1 MDDDFNT
8 GGAVSELFELARSI
22 NRFIDSASLEDAT
35 KRTAADLQA
44 VRESLAILRELSAL
58 LGIFMKPAKKQGG
71 DQSKL
76 VDGLMQL
83 LLQIRAE
90 SRKTKNFATADM
102 IRNGLTAMKISIQD
116 LKDGST
122 WELQE

>member
-1 MDDDFNT
+1 
-8 GGAVSELFELARSI
+8 
-22 NRFIDSASLEDAT
+22 
-35 KRTAADLQA
+35 
-44 VRESLAILRELSAL
+44 
-58 LGIFMKPAKKQGG
+58 MKPAKKQGG

-102 IRNGLTAMKISIQD
+102 IRNGLTAMKIGIQD